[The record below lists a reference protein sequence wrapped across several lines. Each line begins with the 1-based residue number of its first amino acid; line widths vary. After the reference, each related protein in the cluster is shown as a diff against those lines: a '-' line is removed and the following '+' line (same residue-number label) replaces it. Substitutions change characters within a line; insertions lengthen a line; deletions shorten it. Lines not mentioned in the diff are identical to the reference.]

1 MYCISCQVSS
11 QHFSHN
17 SILSLDI
24 MLVSYVDK
32 VGLGRN
38 DHLEGKTEI
47 PGESC
52 LACAGPPPHW
62 KFYWYCIGIVLYGV
76 QFQVIS
82 DTSVL
87 AIVDNRNNFIYC
99 RDRC

>member
-52 LACAGPPPHW
+52 LLVQIFVIFTGN
-62 KFYWYCIGIVLYGV
+62 FIGTVLVLYCMV
-76 QFQVIS
+76 FS
-82 DTSVL
+82 F
-87 AIVDNRNNFIYC
+87 R
-99 RDRC
+99 